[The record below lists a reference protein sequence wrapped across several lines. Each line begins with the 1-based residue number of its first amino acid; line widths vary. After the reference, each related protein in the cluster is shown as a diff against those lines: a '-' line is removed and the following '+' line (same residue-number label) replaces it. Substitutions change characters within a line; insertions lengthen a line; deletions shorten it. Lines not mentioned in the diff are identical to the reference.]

1 MPQVA
6 VTAAAPVKLTG
17 DNVDTTAE
25 GVCFIDNRGTN
36 EVYLGGSNVTSA
48 TGYQLDA
55 ADAPLGPIPL
65 SRAVELYAICAAAE
79 TATVHVLTL
88 GS

>member
-6 VTAAAPVKLTG
+6 VTSAAAVKLTG

-36 EVYLGGSNVTSA
+36 EVYLGGSDVTA
-48 TGYQLDA
+48 ANGYQLDA
-55 ADAPLGPIPL
+55 SDAPLGPIPL
-65 SRAVELYAICAAAE
+65 KRAVSLYAICASAE

-88 GS
+88 GA